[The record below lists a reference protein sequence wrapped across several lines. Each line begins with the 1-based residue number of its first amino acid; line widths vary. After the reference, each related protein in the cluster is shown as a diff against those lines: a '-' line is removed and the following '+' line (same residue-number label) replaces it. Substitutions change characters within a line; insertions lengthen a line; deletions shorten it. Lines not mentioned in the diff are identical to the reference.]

1 MKTNIVLCFLFVALM
16 TTGSDCV
23 NKDALVAVNFPISFQ
38 YDINP
43 GTNTTFNETRTVIVT
58 DSVASSYRDKIQNA
72 SYYDIRVWVSGSY
85 TGNVTG
91 SGYVNGKKLLDFSG
105 QWSDF
110 ATPQSLL
117 GSSPHITVQQ
127 AGVTELQNI
136 LNLLSTNPQTTL
148 TVSAVGS
155 VGQSPVPSGLSVHL
169 EIDAQANSQI

>member
-43 GTNTTFNETRTVIVT
+43 GTNTTFNETKTVVVT

-85 TGNVTG
+85 TGSVTG
-91 SGYVNGKKLLDFSG
+91 SGFVNGKKLLDFSERIE
-105 QWSDF
+105 SLSIELVCEN
-110 ATPQSLL
+110 SLL
-117 GSSPHITVQQ
+117 GVNNDLAANDPSSI
-127 AGVTELQNI
+127 
-136 LNLLSTNPQTTL
+136 S
-148 TVSAVGS
+148 
-155 VGQSPVPSGLSVHL
+155 
-169 EIDAQANSQI
+169 